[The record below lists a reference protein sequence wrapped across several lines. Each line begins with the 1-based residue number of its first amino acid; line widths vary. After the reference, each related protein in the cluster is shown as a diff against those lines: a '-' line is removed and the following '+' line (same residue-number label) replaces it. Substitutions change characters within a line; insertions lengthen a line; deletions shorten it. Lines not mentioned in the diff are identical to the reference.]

1 MQHVAGRRLGTVK
14 RHTRPGTRGLVA
26 VIGILAAITTTSH
39 ATHKV
44 YSPHVEEGE
53 LELEVR
59 GHVDFDDDDD
69 LDDAHAE
76 KYEIGYAFTD
86 WWLTSVFLEYEKE
99 PRGHYGHASTAWEN
113 IFQLTEEGRYW
124 LDFGLYV
131 EYKDP
136 AGSGPQQLELKGLF
150 EKQTNRFVNSANLI
164 FEREI
169 GNNAS
174 SDIEVEYAWRTRYE
188 LRQEF
193 RPALELYGEL
203 GELDG
208 LEINGDQQHQ
218 AGPVASGK
226 FSLGKESSVSYE
238 FGYLFGLTDDSPD
251 GTLKWLLEFEYEF

>member
-1 MQHVAGRRLGTVK
+1 MELVYGSGRGITKLRTL
-14 RHTRPGTRGLVA
+14 PSLFGLFS
-26 VIGILAAITTTSH
+26 VIGMLAGVAQPSH

-44 YSPHVEEGE
+44 YSPHVEQGE
-53 LELEVR
+53 LEVEVR

-69 LDDAHAE
+69 LDNAHAE
-76 KYEIGYAFTD
+76 KFEVGYAFTD
-86 WWLTSVFLEYEKE
+86 WWLTSVFLEYEKA
-99 PRGHYGHASTAWEN
+99 PNGHYRHAATAWEN

-124 LDFGLYV
+124 LDFGLYL
-131 EYKDP
+131 EYEDP

-150 EKQTNRFVNSANLI
+150 EKRVNRFVNTANLI
-164 FEREI
+164 LEREV
-169 GNNAS
+169 GSNAS

-188 LRQEF
+188 WRPDF

-226 FSLGKESSVSYE
+226 FSLGKESSISYE

-251 GTLKWLLEFEYEF
+251 GTVKWLLEFEYEF